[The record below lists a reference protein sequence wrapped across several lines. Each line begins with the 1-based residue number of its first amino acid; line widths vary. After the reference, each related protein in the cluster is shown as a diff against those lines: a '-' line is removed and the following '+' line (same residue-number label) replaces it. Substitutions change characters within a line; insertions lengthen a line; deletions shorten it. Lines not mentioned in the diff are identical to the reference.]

1 MAIPLS
7 SKQLRLFNK
16 FCYSSL
22 EYLLMKLMA
31 GIQTFTKRNIFC
43 ILTCKW
49 HKQAPKARWGEFKEF
64 REEKEITSK
73 LACGRSFWKYRPDI
87 RGWGPSLYPSKTGG
101 CPGFSTC
108 NYQITLFSSQCLF
121 FQKHLSQKTDL
132 SPQSN
137 ISLVKKL
144 YLYLNYICTY
154 TISFT
159 NKCQVLNYCLKHA
172 LRVVQSFYEVNDY

>member
-7 SKQLRLFNK
+7 SKQLQLFNK

-43 ILTCKW
+43 ILTSKW
-49 HKQAPKARWGEFKEF
+49 HKQAPQAHWGEFKGF
-64 REEKEITSK
+64 RKKSK
-73 LACGRSFWKYRPDI
+73 LACGKRLEYWPDI
-87 RGWGPSLYPSKTGG
+87 SGWGPSLYPSKTGG

-159 NKCQVLNYCLKHA
+159 NKCKVLNYCLKHA